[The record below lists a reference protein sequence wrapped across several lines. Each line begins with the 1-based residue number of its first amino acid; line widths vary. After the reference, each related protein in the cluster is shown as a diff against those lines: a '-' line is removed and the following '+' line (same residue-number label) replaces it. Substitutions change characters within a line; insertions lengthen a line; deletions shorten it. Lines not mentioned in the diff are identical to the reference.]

1 MPQMRKEI
9 KMKNFKRALS
19 LLLCLCTLLSLMTIP
34 ASAATKKIDSIVIEL
49 PKPELGKKLATKDDV
64 WCTSSKYVEVA
75 KLEWAGNVGEGNT
88 AITDVVY
95 SFELVLK
102 IKDGQDAIFTI
113 DNYKDIEINGKY
125 LTNNEHGSVSDD
137 GKTLTLYHRFPFV
150 LTSSG
155 KQSSLTLYT
164 KSTLTLTA
172 PSAGKKP
179 ATAAEI
185 NTNSTKIDITNVVWE
200 GALDEN
206 GCFKGGVKYKI
217 IVDIRLKDSVAGTFA
232 IKPYGGT
239 INSKDVD
246 TATAFGDDHR
256 KMQVTYTFP
265 AAPDTAKI
273 TEKNNT
279 RMEITAPKVGELPR
293 FDPVIPADWKT
304 YVKSAEWSGTFDK
317 YGRFQ
322 AGKEYTLNVT
332 VRVKPTSPDFI
343 LKKNTNNVING
354 ELATVKSV
362 SSDGKE
368 MVLAYTFPKLEG
380 SAPATPAGTKVDK
393 FSAGDYGYLTLTGGT
408 AMYYKVPDDSK
419 GYDYAVKHANS
430 GDTVIPVLEAGIKAG
445 PNGTLWNVVLYKGM
459 RLYMPA
465 NNREYFYTYADRTIC
480 GNVPVGTYSDIW
492 STDEKLT
499 EGMIKTVE
507 FDALVLEDGVP
518 KMKFQNSTNPELVGY
533 ATGGYYADTSSIVYS
548 TDKAEP
554 YTFVTA
560 TVTYKPK
567 GNAFFYEK
575 VTHSMV
581 IPYIL
586 LNHGNAAEIKYVDRN
601 TLKITYTIFVEDLY
615 NQDTYTNDMKG
626 YSNSREEKEGYL
638 TVGYFSVGGHD
649 PQYVATAE
657 LYNPLS
663 EWFVRME
670 FPQSIQEL
678 YADRYKNRTYNAP
691 TDDGYVSFG
700 SMTWGYKQ
708 TYAVRVY
715 DLDVSDM
722 FSGQMVGEW
731 AQIDAGSFVPKAYL
745 RNIDTTD
752 NNVNGTPGH
761 HVDPIYSFAGGSG
774 TKEDPYLI
782 ATAEQLNAI
791 RLNYAIGT
799 YYKLIAD
806 IDLSNW
812 GNWVPIGGNR
822 AYGGWPSN
830 NGYAHYNS
838 FCFAGV
844 VDGNGHTV
852 SGMTI
857 KIDEDIPILHTGN
870 TEIFFG
876 LFAATTG
883 GGSNWGVI
891 KNLTVKDFT
900 IDVTYRNLEKSATV
914 YAGGLAALSSDTQ
927 ITGCKSVGG
936 KINIQLQTDKEK
948 DPDVNAYAGGLVGL
962 SRNAEFT
969 NCSSDSTVNVVTN
982 TGEEFFDN
990 IHVGSLVVKNS
1001 GKDITKLTN
1010 SKGTGKATESVG
1022 ALAPKQDPKTASWA
1036 KAEVKQ
1042 AAQNMLIDNTLMGDD
1057 YTVTINRLRFCSV
1070 AIKMAEKLLGY
1081 ELPASPASTFTDT
1094 NDIYVLKAHKAG
1106 IVNGRTATTF
1116 DPNGTLDREQM
1127 ATFIYRTLMFVRDNS
1142 DIRFTDYTSKLAN
1155 YTDSGKISSWAK
1167 EPMAFMN
1174 ALGLINGTSTTT
1186 LNPRGTCTIEQ
1197 ALIAANRSLSADK
1210 IVLKNGN

>member
-1 MPQMRKEI
+1 MRKL
-9 KMKNFKRALS
+9 KSLLC
-19 LLLCLCTLLSLMTIP
+19 LLLCLCTVLGMITVP
-34 ASAATKKIDSIVIEL
+34 ASAATKKIDSIVVEL
-49 PKPELGKKLATKDDV
+49 PTPELGKKLATAEDLFF
-64 WCTSSKYVEVA
+64 TSSKYVEVES
-75 KLEWAGNVGEGNT
+75 LQWLGNVGDGNT
-88 AITDVVY
+88 AIADVAY
-95 SFELVLK
+95 GFKLVLK
-102 IKDGQDAIFTI
+102 IKDGQDAIFTV
-113 DNYKDIEINGKY
+113 DSYKDIQINGKY
-125 LTNNEHGSVSDD
+125 LTDNYHGSVSDD
-137 GKTLTLYHRFPFV
+137 GKQLTLYHRFSYV
-150 LTSSG
+150 LTESG
-155 KQSSLTLYT
+155 KHSSVTGYIGCDINV
-164 KSTLTLTA
+164 TA
-172 PSAGKKP
+172 PAAGKKP
-179 ATAAEI
+179 ATAADI
-185 NTNSTKIDITNVVWE
+185 QTTTNKIDI
-200 GALDEN
+200 LDVSWTGELDAN
-206 GCFKGGVKYKI
+206 GCFKGGIKYKVT
-217 IVDIRLKDSVAGTFA
+217 VDIRIKDSVAGMFF
-232 IKPYGGT
+232 IRPSDST
-239 INSKDVD
+239 INGKAVD
-246 TATAFGDDHR
+246 SSTAFAEDHR
-256 KMQVTYTFP
+256 KLQISYTF
-265 AAPDTAKI
+265 AATPDTANL

-279 RMEITAPKVGELPR
+279 KMEIAAPKVGELPR

-322 AGKEYTLNVT
+322 AGKAYTLTVT
-332 VRVKPTSPDFI
+332 VRVKPTSPSFT
-343 LKKNTNNVING
+343 LKKNTNNAING

-368 MVLAYTFPKLEG
+368 MVLAYTFPKLQG

-393 FSAGDYGYLTLTGGT
+393 FAAGDYGYLTLTGGT

-419 GYDYAVKHANS
+419 GYDYAVKHADS
-430 GDTVIPVLEAGIKAG
+430 GDTIIPVLEAGIKAG
-445 PNGTLWNVVLYKGM
+445 PNGTMWNVVLYKGM

-465 NNREYFYTYADRTIC
+465 NNLEYFHTYADRTVC

-499 EGMIKTVE
+499 EGIIKTVE
-507 FDALVLEDGVP
+507 YDALVLEDGVP

-533 ATGGYYADTSSIVYS
+533 AAGGYYADTSSIVYS
-548 TDKAEP
+548 TNKAEP

-575 VTHSMV
+575 VTHSTV

-586 LNHGNAAEIKYVDRN
+586 LNNGNAAEIKYVDRN
-601 TLKITYTIFVEDLY
+601 TLKITYTVFVEDLY

-663 EWFVRME
+663 EWFDRME
-670 FPQSIQEL
+670 FPLSIQEL

-691 TDDGYVSFG
+691 TDDGYVSLG
-700 SMTWGYKQ
+700 AMGWGDKQ
-708 TYAVRVY
+708 TYAVKVY

-722 FSGQMVGEW
+722 FPGQTVGEW
-731 AQIDAGSFVPKAYL
+731 AQINAGSFVPKAYL
-745 RNIDTTD
+745 RKIDTTD

-761 HVDPIYSFAGGSG
+761 HVDPICSFAGGSG
-774 TKEDPYLI
+774 TKEDPYLV

-857 KIDEDIPILHTGN
+857 KIDEDIPLLHTGN

-876 LFAATTG
+876 LFAATAG

-900 IDVTYRNLEKSATV
+900 IDVTYRNMEKSATI
-914 YAGGLAALSSDTQ
+914 YAGGLAALSTSTQ

-936 KINIQLQTDKEK
+936 KINIQVQTNKEK
-948 DPDVNAYAGGLVGL
+948 NPDISVFSAGLVGL
-962 SRNAEFT
+962 SRDAQFT
-969 NCSSDSTVNVVTN
+969 NCSSNTTVNVLTN
-982 TGEEFFDN
+982 TGEKFFDSVD
-990 IHVGSLVVKNS
+990 VGSLVVKTVGS
-1001 GKDITKLTN
+1001 DSTKLTN
-1010 SKGTGKATESVG
+1010 SKGTGKVTESVG
-1022 ALAPKQDPKTASWA
+1022 ALAAPKSKFSDVATSAYYYKPVEWA
-1036 KAEVKQ
+1036 VGQ
-1042 AAQNMLIDNTLMGDD
+1042 A
-1057 YTVTINRLRFCSV
+1057 VTT
-1070 AIKMAEKLLGY
+1070 G
-1081 ELPASPASTFTDT
+1081 T
-1094 NDIYVLKAHKAG
+1094 
-1106 IVNGRTATTF
+1106 TATTF
-1116 DPNGTLDREQM
+1116 SPNNTCTRAQILTFLWRAVGKPTSTIANPFTDVKPTAYYYQAALWAYEMGMVTGTAFAPNTPCTREATVTYLWKYVGAPATAATNTFTDVPANAAYAQAVAWAVSKGVTTGTSATTFSPSSTCTRGQI
-1127 ATFIYRTLMFVRDNS
+1127 ATFLYRA
-1142 DIRFTDYTSKLAN
+1142 I
-1155 YTDSGKISSWAK
+1155 
-1167 EPMAFMN
+1167 
-1174 ALGLINGTSTTT
+1174 GT
-1186 LNPRGTCTIEQ
+1186 PV
-1197 ALIAANRSLSADK
+1197 K
-1210 IVLKNGN
+1210 K